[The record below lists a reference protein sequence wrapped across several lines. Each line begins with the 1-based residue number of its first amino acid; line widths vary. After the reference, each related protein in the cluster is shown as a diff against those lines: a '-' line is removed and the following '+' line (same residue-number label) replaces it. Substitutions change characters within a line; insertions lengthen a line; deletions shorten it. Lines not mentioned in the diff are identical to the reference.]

1 MSRKW
6 LLICLSTCF
15 FDKIDCCNENYSTDK
30 LSSSPD
36 SVLYIDDYIM
46 MMKQEKKQK
55 NTKPS
60 AHAANL
66 STRDRS
72 KSDSDGY
79 GLGIF
84 LASPK
89 FNQCLTKP
97 NLYRE
102 SSISSIQSHD
112 SISSELYKS
121 GDAKQEH
128 KFNED
133 RIRSTSPIRECNTPP
148 SPSPIRE
155 GSYEDKI
162 EFLRKISSNSLIT
175 AITIKN

>member
-15 FDKIDCCNENYSTDK
+15 FDKMDCCNENYSTVK
-30 LSSSPD
+30 LSSSPK
-36 SVLYIDDYIM
+36 SVLDLDHY
-46 MMKQEKKQK
+46 MMKQEEQK

-60 AHAANL
+60 ASAANL